1 MFVFWRYRTR
11 IIQELLISF
20 LLTNLNRQGCLSIS
34 ITHVHRV
41 YTTDNYDLQIIVCN
55 RGHCWLVTIIYISN
69 LIMIYVSNCC
79 SIHTLYITLLMHTWD
94 CGFKPD
100 VSEQTVSQENKVQSS
115 IRLNINARTSL
126 IQRQQHSCIKSRVC
140 IEIRS
145 DAKSKRL
152 WRRPYCI
159 IVCSEVVVNQCL
171 SQCQCHQGPMSTISN
186 AKKATE
192 KRIL

>member
-20 LLTNLNRQGCLSIS
+20 LLTNLNQQALPIYIYHTCASSLLYHRQ
-34 ITHVHRV
+34 
-41 YTTDNYDLQIIVCN
+41 YDDLHKIVSN
-55 RGHCWLVTIIYISN
+55 SGHCWLVTIIYISN
-69 LIMIYVSNCC
+69 LTMIYVSNCC

-126 IQRQQHSCIKSRVC
+126 IQR
-140 IEIRS
+140 
-145 DAKSKRL
+145 
-152 WRRPYCI
+152 
-159 IVCSEVVVNQCL
+159 
-171 SQCQCHQGPMSTISN
+171 
-186 AKKATE
+186 
-192 KRIL
+192 